1 MTDTLL
7 RADLLAG
14 QVSNM
19 LEGTLDDVGGR
30 GDGAV
35 MMVKH
40 YLLACMD
47 ARKEATNGHD
57 AGAMTDI
64 HRLTQELAIACE
76 SLRESET
83 KLEAARIEADR
94 MRPVY
99 EAAMAY
105 QWQYDRGEYGDG
117 EDDMRSHGALL
128 EACRACERLDRVDV
142 VDAGVD
148 GRTA

>member
-1 MTDTLL
+1 MKSEQAT
-7 RADLLAG
+7 
-14 QVSNM
+14 QVVS
-19 LEGTLDDVGGR
+19 
-30 GDGAV
+30 
-35 MMVKH
+35 
-40 YLLACMD
+40 LLACERPKRLDVVDVVDLDVDGRD
-47 ARKEATNGHD
+47 ADGLIA
-57 AGAMTDI
+57 
-64 HRLTQELAIACE
+64 EL
-76 SLRESET
+76 
-83 KLEAARIEADR
+83 DR

-105 QWQYDRGEYGDG
+105 QWQYDRWEYGDG